1 MVTPVPISPYPTQ
14 ARLPLSLFVIT
25 LNEERN
31 LCRCLESA
39 ADLATELIVV
49 DSGSTDGTRA
59 IAESFGARWYDQP
72 WLGMREQKNVALNH
86 CTQPWVLALDA
97 DEELSPELRAE
108 IAAFLT
114 APPADA
120 DGLRC
125 PRKSR
130 FLGRWIRHGDWY
142 PDWQLRLFRREK
154 ARFAGEAGH
163 DHVELAPGSGTRKTR
178 AELLHYSYPSVASF
192 LEKLNAFSDA
202 HLATQIA
209 RGKSWN
215 LLGNL
220 FRPWWRFFR
229 GYVLRFGFLDG
240 FPGYWIA
247 KATAFSAFVRHSRL
261 YEHAR
266 REHDE
271 P

>member
-1 MVTPVPISPYPTQ
+1 VAATPPTSST
-14 ARLPLSLFVIT
+14 RLPLSLFVIT

-31 LCRCLESA
+31 LRRCLESA
-39 ADLATELIVV
+39 VDLATEVIVV

-72 WLGMREQKNVALNH
+72 WLGMRDQKNAALGH

-97 DEELSPELRAE
+97 DEELSPKLRAE
-108 IAAFLT
+108 ISRILCDDSKDIA
-114 APPADA
+114 
-120 DGLRC
+120 GLRC
-125 PRKSR
+125 ARKSR

-154 ARFAGEAGH
+154 GHFAGEAGH
-163 DHVELAPGSGTRKTR
+163 DHVELAQGSRILPTR
-178 AELLHYSYPSVASF
+178 AELLHYSYPTLASF
-192 LEKLNAFSDA
+192 LEKLNSFSDA
-202 HLATQIA
+202 HLAAQIA
-209 RGKSWN
+209 RGKSWS
-215 LLGNL
+215 LLGNV

-229 GYVLRFGFLDG
+229 GYILRLGFLDG

-261 YEHAR
+261 YEHGTNKR
-266 REHDE
+266 DE